1 MTPANVTPASSA
13 QARCAVIIPTRDKLN
28 FLKPCIESLLASNGA
43 EQLQV
48 IVVDN
53 NSEETET
60 LNYLTAL
67 AEQPNCS
74 VLRWRQ
80 PFNFSAINN
89 FAARQCNA
97 DILCLLNNDVEITQP
112 DWLEKML
119 PLAERHDVGAVGCVL
134 LYPDR
139 SLQHAGIA
147 LDELSIARHIA
158 HAEPATYLAD
168 REVKAPYA
176 VAAATAACLFVR
188 RELFLRL
195 GGFNE
200 EHLAVAYNDVDLC
213 LRIGEK
219 GLPILIEPAVSLV
232 HHESVTRKQD
242 SLPEN
247 RARALAEHNYMLAR
261 WRHRLAGQHYA
272 KGLPADL
279 LIATSREQSA
289 LNDLVKRATDLLYQ
303 DVESVAEF
311 TVVAP
316 PPGPSGQGDANYWR
330 HHYLSLESRMESQLE
345 SLQEHAR
352 RMELAHQLIERS
364 FFWRLTAPL
373 RWLRDI
379 ATGQHRSAGS
389 SAEEG
394 PTSVSAEEERVEDSA
409 RRIESTS
416 GPGSEDYK
424 QSYRRE
430 AEQQLAWFL
439 ASENRLDFTPG
450 NQCRLTILLVLYN
463 QAPLTLLCLQSLLQ
477 HGDVPCQLVLIDNHS
492 TDNTDQLLAR
502 IDGATIVRN
511 EDNRGFLLAVNQGLE
526 LARCP
531 YLLLLNND
539 AMIEPGALGQAV
551 ATLESDPGIGAVGAR
566 ISLLDGSLQEA
577 GSIIWSDGACLG
589 YGRGDDPD
597 APAYRFRRDVDYCSG
612 AFLMLR
618 RQQFLD
624 MGGFDE
630 EYAPAY
636 YEESDFCIRLWE
648 SGYRVVYEP
657 RARIIHYEF
666 ASADGFKGASELQQ
680 RNRSKLCGKRGDY
693 LANKLSN
700 DPANVLKARTANN
713 RPRVLV
719 IDDRVP
725 YPSLG
730 AGYPRCA
737 HLLQS
742 LDAMG
747 LNVTFFPMLFP
758 SDDWHQVYDCLP
770 PGVEVMLDV
779 GQAQLGSFLAERQG
793 LYQYIM
799 VSREHNMAAFNR
811 ITAGKPEWLAGAT
824 LIYDAEAVSA
834 PREVLRRRLLGEQI
848 SDSELDA
855 AIRAEVELARD
866 AQHIVAVSER
876 EADYFR
882 KFGFDQLTV
891 LGHQLPDK
899 VTKRPFVK
907 RQGLL
912 FVGALRDEGSPNVDS
927 LLWFLINVL
936 PLIEKEMPDVSLTVV
951 GDSSAPSLASLEKDN
966 VQFTGRL
973 DSITPMYKRSKVFI
987 APTRFA
993 AGIPHKVHEAAS
1005 RGVPSVTTSL
1015 LATQL
1020 GWQDGEQLLVADAPQ
1035 QFARQCLR
1043 LLDDE
1048 VLWNAVRDKGLAA
1061 VRADCSEQK
1070 FSAGLRSLLTDGEDR
1085 EAS

>member
-1 MTPANVTPASSA
+1 MTTENVTSAPAS
-13 QARCAVIIPTRDKLN
+13 QTRCAVIIPTRDKLN
-28 FLKPCIESLLASNGA
+28 YLKPCIESLLASKGA
-43 EQLQV
+43 GQLQV
-48 IVVDN
+48 IIVDN
-53 NSEETET
+53 ASEETET

-67 AEQPNCS
+67 AEQPNCT
-74 VLRWRQ
+74 VLRWREA
-80 PFNFSAINN
+80 FNFSAINN

-119 PLAERHDVGAVGCVL
+119 PLAERADVGAVGCVL
-134 LYPDR
+134 LYPDH

-158 HAEPATYLAD
+158 HAEPASYLAN
-168 REVKAPYA
+168 RGIEAPYA
-176 VAAATAACLFVR
+176 VAAATAACLFIR

-219 GLPILIEPAVSLV
+219 GLPILIEPGVSLV

-242 SLPEN
+242 SLPAN
-247 RARALAEHNYMLAR
+247 RVRALAEHNYMLCR

-279 LIATSREQSA
+279 LVAASRSQSA
-289 LNDLVKRATDLLYQ
+289 IDELIKQATDLLYQ
-303 DVESVAEF
+303 DVDGVSEVSA
-311 TVVAP
+311 VAP
-316 PPGPSGQGDANYWR
+316 AAAPSNQGDANYWR
-330 HHYLSLESRMESQLE
+330 HHYLRLESQLQE
-345 SLQEHAR
+345 LTEHAR

-373 RWLRDI
+373 RWLRDVVTGRRGSRDVSDQGSGA
-379 ATGQHRSAGS
+379 ATSQSEQQSTTDPHPGES
-389 SAEEG
+389 
-394 PTSVSAEEERVEDSA
+394 DSA
-409 RRIESTS
+409 
-416 GPGSEDYK
+416 PGTEDYK
-424 QSYRRE
+424 QAYRRD
-430 AEQQLAWFL
+430 AEQQLAQFL
-439 ASENRLDFTPG
+439 ASDERLDFTPG
-450 NQCRLTILLVLYN
+450 KECRLSILLVLYN
-463 QAPLTLLCLQSLLQ
+463 QAPLTLLCLKSLLQ
-477 HGDVPCQLVLIDNHS
+477 HGDVPCQLVLIDNRS
-492 TDNTDQLLAR
+492 TDETDQLLAR

-511 EDNRGFLLAVNQGLE
+511 EDNRGFLLAVNQGVE
-526 LARCP
+526 LAHCP

-539 AMIEPGALGQAV
+539 AIIEPGALGQAL

-589 YGRGDDPD
+589 YGRGDNPD
-597 APAYRFRRDVDYCSG
+597 APPYRFRRDVDYCSG
-612 AFLMLR
+612 AFLLLR

-624 MGGFDE
+624 LGGFDE
-630 EYAPAY
+630 DYAPAY

-648 SGYRVVYEP
+648 NGYRVVYEP
-657 RARIIHYEF
+657 RARITHYEF

-680 RNRSKLCGKRGDY
+680 RNRNKLCAKRDDY
-693 LANKLSN
+693 LAGKFAN
-700 DPANVLKARTANN
+700 DPANVMAARIANS

-737 HLLQS
+737 HLLRS

-758 SDDWHQVYDCLP
+758 SDDWQQVYDCLP
-770 PGVEVMLDV
+770 SGIEVMLDV
-779 GQAQLGSFLAERQG
+779 GQAQLATFLAERQG
-793 LYQYIM
+793 LYDYIM

-811 ITAGKPEWLAGAT
+811 ITAGKPELLADAT

-882 KFGFDQLTV
+882 RFGFEQLTV
-891 LGHQLPDK
+891 LGHQLPNK
-899 VTKRPFVK
+899 AGSRPFAQ

-936 PLIEKEMPDVSLTVV
+936 PLIEKEMPDISLTIV
-951 GDSSAPSLASLEKDN
+951 GDNSAPSLASLEKDN
-966 VQFTGRL
+966 VQFTGRI
-973 DSITPMYKRSKVFI
+973 DSITPMYERSKVFI

-1005 RGVPSVTTSL
+1005 RGLPSVTTSL

-1020 GWQDGEQLLVADAPQ
+1020 GWQDGEQLLAADSPQ
-1035 QFARQCLR
+1035 QFAQQCLR
-1043 LLDDE
+1043 LLRDE
-1048 VLWNAVRDKGLAA
+1048 ALWTAVRDKGLAA
-1061 VRADCSEQK
+1061 VSADCSVQK
-1070 FSAGLRSLLTDGEDR
+1070 FNEGLGRLFAAGSKRNHG
-1085 EAS
+1085 